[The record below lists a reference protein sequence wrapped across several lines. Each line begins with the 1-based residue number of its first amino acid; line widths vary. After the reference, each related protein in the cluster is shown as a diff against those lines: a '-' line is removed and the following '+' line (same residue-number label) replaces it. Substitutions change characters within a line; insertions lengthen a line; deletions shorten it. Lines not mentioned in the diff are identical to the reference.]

1 MGKGDSG
8 WMQEGVAM
16 PKDAPPNGGAALE
29 TSDIGLGGRV
39 SGMQTK
45 LHCWAA
51 ADPGR
56 RFDDLFNLVCDPA
69 VLVLAWQRVGTNRG
83 ARSAGVDGE
92 SAYYVEAVRGVQ
104 PFLSELR
111 RDLKAGM
118 FRPGPVREVMIPKPN
133 GKRRRLGIATVRDR
147 VVQAAAKIVLEP
159 IFEADMEPSAFGYR
173 PKRSAQDAIRRV
185 HKLICDGYT
194 DVVDADLS

>member
-16 PKDAPPNGGAALE
+16 PKDAPPNGGATLE
-29 TSDIGLGGRV
+29 TSDAGPGGRV

-69 VLVLAWQRVGTNRG
+69 FLVVAWQRVAGNAG
-83 ARSAGVDGE
+83 ARTPGVD
-92 SAYYVEAVRGVQ
+92 R
-104 PFLSELR
+104 
-111 RDLKAGM
+111 
-118 FRPGPVREVMIPKPN
+118 
-133 GKRRRLGIATVRDR
+133 ATVAWIASR
-147 VVQAAAKIVLEP
+147 
-159 IFEADMEPSAFGYR
+159 FG
-173 PKRSAQDAIRRV
+173 
-185 HKLICDGYT
+185 
-194 DVVDADLS
+194 